1 MSNYHTMQTAEPTI
15 FAIKRYA
22 IHDGPNIRTTVFFKG
37 CPLSCWWC
45 HNPEGMSSAIEII
58 SVADECVGCG
68 YCADQ
73 CPQQALTLS
82 PAGPERD
89 LANCTV
95 CGNCIEIC
103 PALAHIA
110 TGWTTS
116 TASVMTEIEKDL
128 PFYDHS
134 GGGVTFSGGEPLMQ
148 PAFLLDLLKECG
160 RLDIHRAVDT
170 SGYAGTGILMEIARH
185 TDTFLFDLKM
195 MDSDRHR
202 LYTGV
207 GNELILTN
215 LTALARAG
223 YQIRVRMPLIPGI
236 NDDEENIIRTG
247 TFMMGLPDVTEID
260 ILPYHRSATSKYKKL
275 SLIYPGTSF
284 PVISEEK
291 IQQTGKILEQIGLKV
306 RRGG

>member
-1 MSNYHTMQTAEPTI
+1 MHAAEPTI

-45 HNPEGMSSAIEII
+45 HNPEGISPAIELITL
-58 SVADECVGCG
+58 DEGCVGCG

-82 PAGPERD
+82 RTGPTRD
-89 LANCTV
+89 RSRCNI

-103 PALAHIA
+103 PALVHEA

-116 TASVMTEIEKDL
+116 AESVLAEIQKDQ
-128 PFYDHS
+128 PFYDQS

-148 PAFLLDLLKECG
+148 PTFLLDLLRECG
-160 RLDIHRAVDT
+160 KLDIHRAVDT
-170 SGYAGTGILMEIARH
+170 SGYAKTEILLEVARH
-185 TDTFLFDLKM
+185 TDIFLFDLKM

-207 GNELILTN
+207 GNELIHAN
-215 LTALARAG
+215 ITALAKAG
-223 YQIRVRMPLIPGI
+223 YKIRVRLPLIPGI

-247 TFMMGLPDVTEID
+247 SFMAGLPDVTEID

-291 IQQTGKILEQIGLKV
+291 IQRAGTILEQIGLTV